1 VSFAEAA
8 QLLLDLPPRR
18 SFGRD
23 DFLESA
29 SNKAALAWIERWPDW
44 PSRALLLH
52 GPEGCG
58 KTHLVHIWRARA
70 AAALVAGE
78 HSEAA
83 ALPHLLE
90 EASGRI
96 AVDDAERIP
105 EEALLHLYN
114 ACLEAGGSLLVT
126 ARAPAGAWPV
136 ELSDLRSRLRALPAV
151 AVEAPDDP
159 LLAALLVKQFADRQ
173 LRVGPEVIAYLVA
186 RMERSAAAAATIA
199 ARLDTASLQ
208 DRRPVTIPLA
218 RRVLR
223 ASEDQPS
230 PAPSNSGVT

>member
-1 VSFAEAA
+1 VSVAEAA
-8 QLLLDLPPRR
+8 QLFLDLPPRQ

-23 DFLESA
+23 DYLESA

-44 PSRALLLH
+44 PAGALLLH

-58 KTHLVHIWRARA
+58 KTHLAHIWRARA
-70 AAALVAGE
+70 AAALVPGSLSAE
-78 HSEAA
+78 TTVSR
-83 ALPHLLE
+83 LLE
-90 EASGRI
+90 EGRGRI
-96 AVDDAERIP
+96 AVDDAERIA
-105 EEALLHLYN
+105 EEALLHLHN
-114 ACLEAGGSLLVT
+114 ACLEAGGSLLLT
-126 ARAPAGAWPV
+126 ARAPALAWPV
-136 ELSDLRSRLRALPAV
+136 ELPDLRSRLRALPAV
-151 AVEAPDDP
+151 AVGAPDDP

-223 ASEDQPS
+223 AADDQPS